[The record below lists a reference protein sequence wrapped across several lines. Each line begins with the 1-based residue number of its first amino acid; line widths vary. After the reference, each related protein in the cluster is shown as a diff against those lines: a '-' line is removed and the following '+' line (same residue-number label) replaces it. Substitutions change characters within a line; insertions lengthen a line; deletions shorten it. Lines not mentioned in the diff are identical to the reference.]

1 MRPTVRAILVAL
13 SLTTVSL
20 DAHAAERPPGPDEP
34 SPGAV
39 AALESYTETARIGT
53 AGWLQGEFAYR
64 ALLAGYADFG
74 DELTIHQG
82 ELLLDYTASRKF
94 QIGAGWHLFGHVNSD
109 FSAVSGVG
117 DPYLRGKLSLP
128 LSEGL
133 RPQALAIV
141 AETRFGIGQEPA
153 TQTGFTLTLLGAY
166 TVQLGDL
173 EIDANAGVIVNSAQT
188 PATLSVPLAVRGAY
202 GPMSWLRG
210 YVEFS
215 ETLTVDA
222 LRSSETRLGAG
233 VSIQPTPRVVVHVG
247 GGVGLSE
254 SLPAGVFQ
262 VGLAVQAVQASE
274 LEMDYGP

>member
-1 MRPTVRAILVAL
+1 MRSIDHAILVAL
-13 SLTTVSL
+13 CAITLPA
-20 DAHAAERPPGPDEP
+20 DALAGERPPGPDEP

-53 AGWLQGEFAYR
+53 PGWVQAEFAYR
-64 ALLAGYADFG
+64 AQIGAYEDFG
-74 DELTIHQG
+74 DELTLHEG

-94 QIGAGWHLFGHVNSD
+94 QIGAGWHIFGHAPVS

-117 DPYLRGKLSLP
+117 DPYLRGKVSVALP
-128 LSEGL
+128 AGL
-133 RPQALAIV
+133 RPQALAV
-141 AETRFGIGQEPA
+141 VFQTRFGIGQDPA
-153 TQTGFTLTLLGAY
+153 TQNGFTLTALGAY

-188 PATLSVPLAVRGAY
+188 PATLSVPLGVRGAY
-202 GPMSWLRG
+202 GLATWLRA

-215 ETLTVDA
+215 ETLTIDA

-233 VSIQPTPRVVVHVG
+233 VALQPAPRIAVHIG

-262 VGLAVQAVQASE
+262 VGLAVQAVQAAD